1 LLVDVTGGSLTP
13 LDRIPGLFSR
23 LLFSGSLRTGKDDGE
38 NFGSRSRREALKA
51 GLDVGY
57 GGRQKPEFTPLAFT
71 LMHHPIAE

>member
-1 LLVDVTGGSLTP
+1 LTGFRVCFPDYYFRVACGA
-13 LDRIPGLFSR
+13 
-23 LLFSGSLRTGKDDGE
+23 GKDDEE

-71 LMHHPIAE
+71 LMHHPVAE